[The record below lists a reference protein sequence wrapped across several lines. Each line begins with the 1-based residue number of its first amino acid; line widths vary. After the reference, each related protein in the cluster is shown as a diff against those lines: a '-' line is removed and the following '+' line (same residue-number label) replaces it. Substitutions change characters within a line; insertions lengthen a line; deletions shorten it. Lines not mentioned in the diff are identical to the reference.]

1 MKRLEGKVA
10 LISGTARGQG
20 RAAALRFA
28 AEGALVI
35 GGDLLHEE
43 AVETQRLIAREG
55 GTALTPGPLDVTD
68 EDSVRTWVAEAA
80 DAFGGIDIVYAD
92 ADAVRFGAIGSRP
105 YEDFTFTMR
114 TEPDSVRLTVQL
126 AWPHL
131 VRSRGCVLTVGS
143 TAGPTSSLTD
153 RRTALPQAFGCARSG
168 GTPVASKGAMIAL
181 TRQLAAEG
189 APHGIRANCVSPGVI
204 DTDGSR
210 SNRLSEDHP
219 MRSIA
224 EHISLGRAGAL
235 DGIVDAA
242 VFLASDE
249 DSYITGTELVDGG
262 GWSAV
267 SPGSLARKESR
278 T

>member
-1 MKRLEGKVA
+1 MKRLDGKVA

-28 AEGALVI
+28 AEGALVV

-43 AVETQRLIAREG
+43 ALQTQRLVAREG
-55 GTALTPGPLDVTD
+55 GTIITPGPLDVTD
-68 EDSVRTWVAEAA
+68 EDSVRSWTEEAV
-80 DAFGGIDIVYAD
+80 DAFGGVDIVYAN
-92 ADAVRFGAIGSRP
+92 AGAVRFGAIASQP
-105 YEDFTFTMR
+105 YGDFAFTMR
-114 TEPDSVRLTVQL
+114 AELDSVWLTVRA

-143 TAGPTSSLTD
+143 TAGLTGSLTNP
-153 RRTALPQAFGCARSG
+153 RTAHS
-168 GTPVASKGAMIAL
+168 ASKGAVIAL

-189 APHGIRANCVSPGVI
+189 APHGVRANCVSPGLI

-210 SNRLSEDHP
+210 ANLLADDHP
-219 MRSIA
+219 MRGIA
-224 EHISLGRAGAL
+224 RHVPLGRVGTA
-235 DGIVDAA
+235 DDVVNAA

-249 DSYITGTELVDGG
+249 AAYITGANLVVDG

-267 SPGSLARKESR
+267 LPGA
-278 T
+278 TA

>member
-1 MKRLEGKVA
+1 VKRLEGKVA

-28 AEGALVI
+28 AEGALVV

-55 GTALTPGPLDVTD
+55 GTALTPSPLDVTD
-68 EDSVRTWVAEAA
+68 EDSVRAWVEEAV
-80 DAFGGIDIVYAD
+80 DGFGGIDIVHAN
-92 ADAVRFGAIGSRP
+92 AGAVRFGAIGCRP
-105 YEDFTFTMR
+105 YEDFAFTMR
-114 TEPDSVRLTVQL
+114 AELDSVWLTAHL

-143 TAGPTSSLTD
+143 TAGLTGSLTN
-153 RRTALPQAFGCARSG
+153 RRTALPQAFDCARAG
-168 GTPVASKGAMIAL
+168 GTPIASKGAVIAL

-189 APHGIRANCVSPGVI
+189 APHGIRANCVSPGMIV
-204 DTDGSR
+204 TDGSR
-210 SNRLSEDHP
+210 SHLLLEEHP
-219 MRSIA
+219 MRGIA
-224 EHISLGRAGAL
+224 EHIPLGRMGSPE
-235 DGIVDAA
+235 DVVNAA

-249 DSYITGTELVDGG
+249 ASYITGANLVVDGG
-262 GWSAV
+262 WSTV
-267 SPGSLARKESR
+267 LPGAITQKESR

>member
-1 MKRLEGKVA
+1 MRRLEGKVA

-28 AEGALVI
+28 AEGALVV
-35 GGDLLHEE
+35 GGDLRHEE
-43 AVETQRLIAREG
+43 AVETQRLIAHEG

-68 EDSVRTWVAEAA
+68 EASVRAWVEEAA

-92 ADAVRFGAIGSRP
+92 AGAVRFGAVDAQP
-105 YEDFTFTMR
+105 YEDFSFTPR
-114 TEPDSVRLTVQL
+114 AELDSVWLTVRA

-143 TAGPTSSLTD
+143 TAGPTGSLTN
-153 RRTALPQAFGCARSG
+153 RRTAHS
-168 GTPVASKGAMIAL
+168 ASKGAVIAL
-181 TRQLAAEG
+181 TRRLAAEG
-189 APHGIRANCVSPGVI
+189 APYGVRANCVSPGVI
-204 DTDGSR
+204 DTEGSR
-210 SNRLSEDHP
+210 GDLLAEDHP
-219 MRSIA
+219 MREIA
-224 EHISLGRAGAL
+224 RHIPLGRAGRPDDVVA
-235 DGIVDAA
+235 AA

-249 DSYITGTELVDGG
+249 AAYITGANLVVDG

-267 SPGSLARKESR
+267 LPGATTRKDNR